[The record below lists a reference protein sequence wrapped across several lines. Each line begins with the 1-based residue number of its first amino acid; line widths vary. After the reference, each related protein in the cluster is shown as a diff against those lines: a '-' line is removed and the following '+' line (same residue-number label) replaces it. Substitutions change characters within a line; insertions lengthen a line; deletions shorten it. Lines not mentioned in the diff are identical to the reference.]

1 MFLPAKPLPRN
12 GAGRRELMGAGT
24 TADKPGMGKTVIS
37 MGVLVGSIIG
47 GYAPVVLFH
56 VSALSLLSIVAGI
69 VGAFVGLYMAYKLVQ
84 WIEE

>member
-1 MFLPAKPLPRN
+1 
-12 GAGRRELMGAGT
+12 MGAGT
-24 TADKPGMGKTVIS
+24 SADKPGMGKTVIS

-56 VSALSLLSIVAGI
+56 VGALSLLSIVAGI
-69 VGAFVGLYMAYKLVQ
+69 AGAFVGLYLAYLLVQ